1 MSTSPERLAVAM
13 TIAGHDPSG
22 GAGIVAD
29 LRTFDE
35 LGVYGVAVVTSITC
49 QSSQG
54 VSGRRDLLP
63 DVVFG
68 QLDTLLSDRVPSAF
82 KVGMLGRTDTIA
94 AVTKVLSEHTS
105 RPVVLDPVLRSSS
118 GEPLI
123 EDGGI
128 EVLERM
134 LPVVTVVTPNKDE
147 LTELCG
153 FEVFDVA
160 DVKAA
165 ALMLV
170 KKGAKSVLVTGVK
183 STRGSKAESSDVLLV
198 GDKYHVYSSPWVED
212 MNVHGSG
219 CVLSSAIAA
228 FLAIGRDVRTS
239 VSMARNFTLAAM
251 KNSIAPGEGVPF
263 ASPRGGRQRRPKDYY
278 SFVTPSPGV

>member
-1 MSTSPERLAVAM
+1 MSISPERLAIAM

-35 LGVYGVAVVTSITC
+35 LGVYGVAVATSITY
-49 QSSQG
+49 QNSVG
-54 VSGRRDLLP
+54 VHGRFDLFP
-63 DVVFG
+63 DLVVG
-68 QLDTLLSDRVPSAF
+68 QLDALLQDRVPSAF

-94 AVTKVLSEHTS
+94 AVTKILAEHHS
-105 RPVVLDPVLRSSS
+105 RPVVLDPVLKSSS

-123 EDGGI
+123 EKGGVEAI
-128 EVLERM
+128 DRM

-170 KKGAKSVLVTGVK
+170 KKGAKAVLVTGVK
-183 STRGSKAESSDVLLV
+183 IKKGSRAESFDVLLV
-198 GDKYHVYSSPWVED
+198 GDKYHVYSGPWVED
-212 MNVHGSG
+212 LSVHGSG

-228 FLAIGRDVRTS
+228 FLAMGRDVRTS

-251 KNSIAPGEGVPF
+251 KNSIKPGEGPPF

-278 SFVTPSPGV
+278 SFVTPSAGV